1 MTLLASAQTRLT
13 NRRHGHNRQLVLD
26 ALAQAQ
32 KPMGAYELL
41 ALLREEGLRSPLQVY
56 RALEQLIEDGSVHR
70 IESLS
75 AFALC
80 THAECSGDRHAAF
93 AICKKC
99 GRTSE
104 FHDAALERVLRRLAK
119 REGFRISATTVELSG
134 LCEACAHG

>member
-1 MTLLASAQTRLT
+1 MNSVASARTRLT

-80 THAECSGDRHAAF
+80 THAECSGDCHAAF
-93 AICKKC
+93 AICNKC